1 MWWRQF
7 LQLVVFRIGPEDM
20 PAGWRA
26 TRWALL
32 WFLICGLVVVIVNR
46 EAAEPVST
54 ELWHG
59 VFDNMLDAA
68 IVAGYAWGWLSF
80 RKRPARLPQLL
91 TALLGALGVLSL
103 VLAALWWFMP
113 IHPGEEPVRGW
124 WIIALFAWDVLVVG
138 QIFRRALELGAVPGA
153 LISLG
158 YFILSGT
165 GVVWVHTLVLG

>member
-1 MWWRQF
+1 MWLRQF

-46 EAAEPVST
+46 ETAESVST

-59 VFDNMLDAA
+59 VFDNVLDAA
-68 IVAGYAWGWLSF
+68 IVAGYAWGWLAI
-80 RKRPARLPQLL
+80 RKYPARLPQLL
-91 TALLGALGVLSL
+91 TALFGALGVLSL
-103 VLAALWWFMP
+103 VLASLWWLMP
-113 IHPGEEPVRGW
+113 IHPGEVPVHGW

-158 YFILSGT
+158 YFILSGM
-165 GVVWVHTLVLG
+165 GVVWVHTLILG